1 MFRNL
6 IAEQAR
12 AGLTNQQVA
21 DYLGVSRSGYEAKKR
36 AGRFS
41 VVECSKLCWL
51 FGCKFEYLFSLEEPQ
66 SCGETA

>member
-51 FGCKFEYLFSLEEPQ
+51 FGCKK
-66 SCGETA
+66 GEIGTLPISSFFL